1 VKFVCWTA
9 NRRRSSSIAS
19 SVKRQRSK
27 VEANE
32 KTIKVDKDK
41 IIQEE
46 ISATGRVRMTALFQ
60 TSCYFRFT
68 KLMVSYCE
76 RLKNRS

>member
-1 VKFVCWTA
+1 
-9 NRRRSSSIAS
+9 
-19 SVKRQRSK
+19 
-27 VEANE
+27 VEADE

-60 TSCYFRFT
+60 TSSYFRFT
-68 KLMVSYCE
+68 KLTVSYCG
-76 RLKNRS
+76 RLENRS